1 MSNLSQFYAQLGELS
16 PANMEVLLLA
26 ATKGRTVEE
35 INQYVEDFRKI
46 IDPAFQSKTIIG
58 ESYVQE
64 MLEKRSL
71 LRGVDEVHFIG
82 RIQSNKVPQ
91 MIKDVAVL
99 HSVGREKLL
108 KVIET
113 EVRRQG
119 ALPQK
124 IYLQVNISDD
134 GAKDGFQPDEVGDVI
149 RYVRGSNAL
158 ELSGLMTITRLY
170 DDPENSF
177 DDYCRL
183 VDLGK
188 RFGVS
193 SFSMGMS
200 GDYQVA
206 IRAGVK
212 AGAESIMLRIGSLL
226 FG

>member
-1 MSNLSQFYAQLGELS
+1 MSNLSKLYAQLRECS
-16 PANMEVLLLA
+16 PANLQVSLLA
-26 ATKGRTVEE
+26 ATKGRTVDE
-35 INQYVEDFRKI
+35 INQYVDDFRKI

-64 MLEKRSL
+64 MLEKRPL

-82 RIQSNKVPQ
+82 RIQSNKIPQ
-91 MIKDVAVL
+91 LVKDVAVL

-108 KVIET
+108 KGIET

-124 IYLQVNISDD
+124 LYLQVNISDD
-134 GAKDGFQPDEVGDVI
+134 TAKDGFQPDEVRDVVE
-149 RYVRGSNAL
+149 YVRGCDAL

-170 DDPENSF
+170 DEPEDSF

-183 VDLGK
+183 VELG
-188 RFGVS
+188 RQSGVN

-206 IRAGVK
+206 IRAGVRV
-212 AGAESIMLRIGSLL
+212 GATSIVLRIGSLL

>member
-1 MSNLSQFYAQLGELS
+1 MSNLSKFYAQLRELS
-16 PANMEVLLLA
+16 LANTQVSLLA

-35 INQYVEDFRKI
+35 INQYVDDFRKI
-46 IDPAFQSKTIIG
+46 IDPSFQSKTIIG

-64 MLEKRSL
+64 MLEKRPF

-82 RIQSNKVPQ
+82 RIQSNKVSQ
-91 MIKDVAVL
+91 MIQDVAVL

-108 KVIET
+108 RVIES
-113 EVRRQG
+113 EARRRG
-119 ALPQK
+119 DFRQK

-134 GAKDGFQPDEVGDVI
+134 SAKDGFQPDEVGDAI
-149 RYVRGSNAL
+149 NYVRGSSAL
-158 ELSGLMTITRLY
+158 ELKGLMTITRLY
-170 DDPENSF
+170 DEPEDSF

-183 VDLGK
+183 VELGK
-188 RFGVS
+188 RSGVN

-200 GDYQVA
+200 GDYEVA